1 MPGPFSFLLLVA
13 FRLPQRPRLARG
25 PIDAVA
31 RDAPIDC
38 VHLAARDPRSSIM
51 LSTTFAAE
59 DYRLLAEHSPLM
71 LWRADTRARC
81 TYLNSAWLRFTGRRL
96 ADEIGL
102 GWATGLHPDDAARCL
117 GAVELSYS
125 RRVPFELAYRLRR
138 HDGHYGRVLSRGAPA
153 YDERG
158 RFAGYVGG
166 CVVLEAPPL
175 EATAGTAGSGSP
187 LSDVHLAYLGSLD
200 RRVERG
206 PSD

>member
-1 MPGPFSFLLLVA
+1 
-13 FRLPQRPRLARG
+13 
-25 PIDAVA
+25 
-31 RDAPIDC
+31 
-38 VHLAARDPRSSIM
+38 M
-51 LSTTFAAE
+51 LSTHFAAE

-96 ADEIGL
+96 ADEIGK
-102 GWATGLHPDDAARCL
+102 GWTVNLHPDDAARCL
-117 GAVELSYS
+117 DTVERSYD
-125 RRVPFELAYRLRR
+125 RRVPFEVAYRLRR
-138 HDGHYGRVLSRGAPA
+138 HDGQYGRVLSRGAPA

-175 EATAGTAGSGSP
+175 VRSPPADAGRGRLSATHV
-187 LSDVHLAYLGSLD
+187 DYLASLE

-206 PSD
+206 PAR